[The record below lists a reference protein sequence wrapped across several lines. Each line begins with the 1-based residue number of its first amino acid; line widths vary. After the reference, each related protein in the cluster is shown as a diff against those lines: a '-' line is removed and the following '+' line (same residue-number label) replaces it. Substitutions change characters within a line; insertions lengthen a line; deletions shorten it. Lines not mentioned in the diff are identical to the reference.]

1 MEANAKSM
9 YFLGEYKELAVPF
22 FQRNYV
28 WKEENWEELLKNF
41 EDDAVVPFLGSIIL
55 KEESGKKSTIIDGQQ
70 RLTTVTILAKAIYD
84 SLSAQSKHPSS
95 GIRTGIESYLFYRNN
110 AADDFEDSSIRISHS
125 RNDRGEY
132 ERIITAE
139 MLSET
144 PIDLDTIND
153 QSSRIAQCYKYYR
166 EKLYGRSDRD
176 LKRLF
181 NLMFDKDRKVF
192 VLIELKQGDV
202 NEQTIFDTINR
213 AGIRLSTAD
222 IIKNNFYKHLLNA
235 AGADETR
242 KEKVYNT
249 YKTCWEDI
257 FYQEQGLVN
266 VWEEERIFGNVKHN
280 NLEFLLYC
288 IACIKWGE
296 DGDLFAKLETVFERE
311 TSTMGFA
318 ELLDLAKEIKE
329 YALIFKKYILDF
341 KASLQSEDSSEY
353 FKYKENVRRLLL
365 ILQKFGVQMFYPYV
379 IMRLKD
385 VNQDENDAQLAK
397 DFLILESFVMRR
409 KVSARG
415 THDYT
420 KKCYEIIKNGIH
432 CLTASDLA
440 VPDAGISDLDMQ
452 VRLGETTD
460 ETAKMI
466 LFWIELYRRAHGNI
480 DVDALEYKFTLEHI
494 MPKKWEAHWSDVPIK
509 DKGEVLSSDSE
520 EGRRC
525 RNIAIQSIGNKTLLL
540 CNLNSSLKH
549 EAFLKKVNGDGAKR
563 PGYRHHTLL
572 QITKEVVE
580 MAEHDPVWDEQR
592 IENRKTNL
600 YRQFLTLWPS
610 FADELPAAR
619 EEELDEDADPVLDQY
634 TNEELDDA
642 AKLLEAVP
650 LASGTALEEDRRS
663 ADYVT
668 QEELTTRVSV
678 QSETVDRYI
687 KEGKLI
693 PDYVERISEQRSI
706 NYFLTARL
714 PQYAEE
720 FGWTM
725 IDDANRKEFFM
736 DMIREMRL
744 NYSYKPIFW
753 KGLLEHAD
761 AEGVVNIWHLVAYF
775 RNFFDA
781 RRAANLIVEKA
792 DSAYQDPQIT
802 DEAILHHILTYPFK
816 RFKDIGAVAYNK
828 ETGEIKVDAVI
839 WNTLSAEDKAEI
851 IDVCNDKIEKYFS
864 TLSPF

>member
-28 WKEENWEELLKNF
+28 WKKENWEELLKNF
-41 EDDAVVPFLGSIIL
+41 EDDTVVPFLGSIIL
-55 KEESGKKSTIIDGQQ
+55 KEESANKSTIIDGQQ

-95 GIRTGIESYLFYRNN
+95 GIRTGIENYLFYRNN
-110 AADDFEDSSIRISHS
+110 AADDFEDSFIRISHS
-125 RNDRGEY
+125 RNDRDEY

-139 MLSET
+139 TLSED
-144 PIDLDTIND
+144 PVDLDTING
-153 QSSRIAQCYKYYR
+153 QSGRIAQCYKYYR
-166 EKLYGRSDRD
+166 EQLYGRGDGN

-181 NLMFDKDRKVF
+181 NLIFDKDRKVF
-192 VLIELKQGDV
+192 VLIELKWGDV

-235 AGADETR
+235 AGMDETR
-242 KEKVYNT
+242 REKVYST

-266 VWEEERIFGNVKHN
+266 VWEEERVFGNVKHN

-311 TSTMGFA
+311 TSPMGFA

-341 KASLQSEDSSEY
+341 EVSLQCEDSSEY
-353 FKYKENVRRLLL
+353 FKYRENVRRLLL

-379 IMRLKD
+379 IMRLKN

-432 CLTASDLA
+432 CLIASDLA

-494 MPKKWEAHWSDVPIK
+494 MPKKWEAHWSNVPIK
-509 DKGEVLSSDSE
+509 DKGEVLSTNSE
-520 EGRRC
+520 ESRRC
-525 RNIAIQSIGNKTLLL
+525 RDIAIQSLGNKTLLL
-540 CNLNSSLKH
+540 CSLNSSLKH
-549 EAFLKKVNGDGAKR
+549 ESFLKKVNGDGARR
-563 PGYRHHTLL
+563 PGYKHHTLL
-572 QITKEVVE
+572 QITREVVG
-580 MAEHDPVWDEQR
+580 MAEHDPVWDEER

-600 YRQFLTLWPS
+600 YKEFLALWPS
-610 FADELPAAR
+610 FADELPAER
-619 EEELDEDADPVLDQY
+619 EDGVDEDEDPVLEDY
-634 TNEELDDA
+634 TSEELNDA

-650 LASGTALEEDRRS
+650 LGSDTTLEED
-663 ADYVT
+663 
-668 QEELTTRVSV
+668 
-678 QSETVDRYI
+678 
-687 KEGKLI
+687 
-693 PDYVERISEQRSI
+693 
-706 NYFLTARL
+706 
-714 PQYAEE
+714 
-720 FGWTM
+720 W
-725 IDDANRKEFFM
+725 
-736 DMIREMRL
+736 
-744 NYSYKPIFW
+744 
-753 KGLLEHAD
+753 
-761 AEGVVNIWHLVAYF
+761 
-775 RNFFDA
+775 
-781 RRAANLIVEKA
+781 
-792 DSAYQDPQIT
+792 
-802 DEAILHHILTYPFK
+802 
-816 RFKDIGAVAYNK
+816 
-828 ETGEIKVDAVI
+828 
-839 WNTLSAEDKAEI
+839 
-851 IDVCNDKIEKYFS
+851 
-864 TLSPF
+864 